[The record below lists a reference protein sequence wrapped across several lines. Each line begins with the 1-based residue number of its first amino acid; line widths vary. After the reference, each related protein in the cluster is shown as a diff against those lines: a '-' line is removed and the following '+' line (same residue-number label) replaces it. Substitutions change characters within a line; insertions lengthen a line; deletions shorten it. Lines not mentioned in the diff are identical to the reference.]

1 MMRRLVIWGCG
12 GHAREVNW
20 LCEQAG
26 YEVIGFL
33 DERPEMKG
41 RIINDIPVL
50 GDLPDIMFLRDEVEV
65 VCAGVGDPA
74 LKRRFVDKTLAEGF
88 APAGSIIHPGIRLS
102 KRNRI
107 GIGCVICEGAVLTD
121 NIEIGSFVII
131 NRGVH
136 VSHDVVIGDF
146 ATIAPGV
153 NIAGNVTIGNGAYVG
168 IGASIREK
176 VTIGNEAVI
185 GGGAFVKDD
194 VPAGTLAAGVPATI
208 KKRYSSYEKK
218 DGAR

>member
-1 MMRRLVIWGCG
+1 VKRLVIWGCG

-20 LCEQAG
+20 LCEQLG
-26 YEVIGFL
+26 YEVSGFL

-41 RIINDIPVL
+41 KMVNGIPVL
-50 GDLPDIMFLRDEVEV
+50 GDLPDIMSLRSETEI

-74 LKRRFVDKTLAEGF
+74 LKRRFVHKTLAAGF
-88 APAGSIIHPGIRLS
+88 QPAGSIIHPGIKLS

-107 GIGCVICEGAVLTD
+107 GEGSILCEGAILTD
-121 NIEIGSFVII
+121 NIDIGSFVVI
-131 NRGVH
+131 NRSVN
-136 VSHDVVIGDF
+136 VSHDVRIGDF

-153 NIAGNVTIGNGAYVG
+153 NIAGNVTIGDGAYIG

-176 VTIGNEAVI
+176 VTIGSEAVI

-194 VPAGTLAAGVPATI
+194 VPARTLAAGVPAQI
-208 KKRYSSYEKK
+208 KKHYSSF
-218 DGAR
+218 